1 MGYTYAMADIHGER
15 TRFHK
20 ALETI
25 KFSDDDELYII
36 GDVIDRGRDFG
47 LRLLLEVSKMPNVH
61 LISGNHEYMALRCL
75 SFLMKEITNASIEGI
90 DENVIRELFEWQNVG
105 GQVTIDEF
113 HHMSYDE
120 RLEVLEYLGEL
131 PLYAEVTSGGKDYI
145 LVHAGLDNFDEQRP
159 LNSYTPA
166 EVMGFY
172 NVDFSRTYFKD
183 KSIVTGHLPT
193 RCMYDNPCPD
203 KIFKM
208 NNNIAIDCG
217 CSIGGNLGVLRLGD
231 EEEFYV

>member
-47 LRLLLEVSKMPNVH
+47 LRLLLEVCKMKNIH

-90 DENVIRELFEWQNVG
+90 DENVIRELFEWQNMG

-113 HHMSYDE
+113 HHMPYDE
-120 RLEVLEYLGEL
+120 QLEVLE
-131 PLYAEVTSGGKDYI
+131 
-145 LVHAGLDNFDEQRP
+145 
-159 LNSYTPA
+159 
-166 EVMGFY
+166 
-172 NVDFSRTYFKD
+172 
-183 KSIVTGHLPT
+183 
-193 RCMYDNPCPD
+193 
-203 KIFKM
+203 
-208 NNNIAIDCG
+208 
-217 CSIGGNLGVLRLGD
+217 
-231 EEEFYV
+231 